1 MSVDFDLFLNWAES
15 RFDSAV
21 VSGDEIKLNSI
32 FCHDVK
38 HHLWCNPSGGKNNL
52 PYGVFH
58 CWKTDKK
65 GSLITLVMLVDK
77 CSFDEALET
86 LEKTNSNLEDLEKRV
101 DELFNKKQEE
111 TYLVVKEKI
120 ALPYGTYKFED
131 LPSYNKIRSKA
142 ELYLKNR
149 KINLNKVLVCVSG
162 EYRNRVV
169 IPYYDKE
176 DNLIYYNTRSLS
188 DFGLRYLGPP
198 KKIGVGKG
206 DVLFVPEW
214 KPSGE
219 KIYLCEGEFDALSLS
234 QAGHNSAAFGGKNL
248 SEEQIK
254 IIEDYIPVLCLDADS
269 AGGDALIKMG
279 EKLLEKGF
287 KEIYYVRAPKQFK
300 DWNSMLINSGEKII
314 KFYIKL
320 NEKRFDFTTNT
331 LLNGLKI

>member
-1 MSVDFDLFLNWAES
+1 
-15 RFDSAV
+15 
-21 VSGDEIKLNSI
+21 
-32 FCHDVK
+32 
-38 HHLWCNPSGGKNNL
+38 
-52 PYGVFH
+52 
-58 CWKTDKK
+58 
-65 GSLITLVMLVDK
+65 MLVDK

-149 KINLNKVLVCVSG
+149 KIDLNKVLVCVSG